1 MSRVPAASL
10 SEVVTMSNA
19 TRTVRLVR
27 GVAAMGRGLQLPG
40 RASTNSALA
49 YAFEIELDTC
59 WKCLAMPSNVQNQI
73 LSCDANHGARPRR
86 SEHACETGV
95 PSASAERRHTGGAG
109 CIDGCSRVHRCIGSA
124 VGWPSVRRR
133 LVRSARARRAAV
145 CTEAGVVLS
154 WRGRTWGSRRGRGD
168 GAWRR
173 AVWAAARA
181 GSSAVGSVA
190 VRLPSIGSG
199 GMGP

>member
-86 SEHACETGV
+86 SEHAGDGRAKHLGRA
-95 PSASAERRHTGGAG
+95 PAHG
-109 CIDGCSRVHRCIGSA
+109 CK
-124 VGWPSVRRR
+124 PRR
-133 LVRSARARRAAV
+133 LAEALRAR
-145 CTEAGVVLS
+145 
-154 WRGRTWGSRRGRGD
+154 
-168 GAWRR
+168 
-173 AVWAAARA
+173 
-181 GSSAVGSVA
+181 
-190 VRLPSIGSG
+190 
-199 GMGP
+199 M